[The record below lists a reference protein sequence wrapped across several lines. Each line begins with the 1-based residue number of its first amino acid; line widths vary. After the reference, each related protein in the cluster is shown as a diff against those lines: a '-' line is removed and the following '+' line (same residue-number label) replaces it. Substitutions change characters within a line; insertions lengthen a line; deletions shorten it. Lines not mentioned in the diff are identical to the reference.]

1 MWYNRFAKEETVLS
15 FAEKLRELRKQK
27 NLTQENL
34 ANEILVSRTLITKYE
49 SGAVYPTEENLKR
62 LADYFAVT
70 TDELMSNE
78 EKISATV
85 KSSLKTLWISL
96 TAVAIIISLTLA
108 LLLVL
113 PVFGYVYNE
122 GGFSSTFVYG
132 TVSLLS
138 AHFRDKSSLG
148 IISFVLSLL
157 CSVYSVFL
165 LFASNFKC
173 EKVLRISGAVLFGI
187 TVCLF
192 VLTFVY
198 GVKIIDSGYFHL
210 NYR

>member
-1 MWYNRFAKEETVLS
+1 MS

-62 LADYFAVT
+62 LAEYFAVT
-70 TDELMSNE
+70 TDELLSGE

-85 KSSLKTLWISL
+85 KASLKTLWISL
-96 TAVAIIISLTLA
+96 TAVALIISLTLV

-122 GGFSSTFVYG
+122 GGLSSTVTYG
-132 TVSLLS
+132 TVNLLS
-138 AHFRDKSSLG
+138 AHFRYKNPLG

-157 CSVYSVFL
+157 SSVFFVFL

-173 EKVLRISGAVLFGI
+173 EKALRIAGAVLFGI
-187 TVCLF
+187 TLCLF

-198 GVKIIDSGYFHL
+198 GVKIINSGYFHL